1 MYRLLFISVML
12 WAFALPSFSFYKP
25 KATYFDQDYLK
36 IDETKH
42 LGTFVPDV
50 NLILEN
56 GSKVKLYDVISQK
69 PNIIFLAYFT
79 CNASCPIRTTNLIKA
94 LEPLKKRDFNVL
106 VLSFDEKDT
115 LNTLKEYKKRYG
127 KYPGNWIFA
136 LIEKDDIQRF
146 TEAVGFRFFYS
157 EADDMF
163 VHPNVYVFVS
173 PDGRLTRYIYGVNPK
188 TQDLRIALAETE
200 TNKVTLSS
208 IIDTALLVCFK
219 YDPSRS
225 TYVVNPVVFLGG
237 IGFASFGAL
246 MLYLIVSKKLA
257 KREV

>member
-1 MYRLLFISVML
+1 ML

-36 IDETKH
+36 IDEPKH

-50 NLILEN
+50 NLILED
-56 GSKVKLYDVISQK
+56 GSKVKLYELIAEK
-69 PNIIFLAYFT
+69 PNIIFLAYYT

-94 LEPLKKRDFNVL
+94 LEPLKNRDFNVL

-115 LNTLKEYKKRYG
+115 LKTLREYKQRYG
-127 KYPGNWIFA
+127 QYPGNWIFA
-136 LIEKDDIQRF
+136 LIDKEQIQRF
-146 TEAVGFRFFYS
+146 TEAVGFKFFYS
-157 EADDMF
+157 EVDNMF
-163 VHPNVYVFVS
+163 VHPNVYIFVS
-173 PDGRLTRYIYGVNPK
+173 PDGRITRYIYGVSPK

-225 TYVVNPVVFLGG
+225 TYVVNPVIFLGG

-246 MLYLIVSKKLA
+246 MLYIFLGKKFA